1 MSEAQNQ
8 RLTQILWTIWFDE
21 KMHLMYLF
29 ENVIMRWYDGFLKNI
44 RANQNLL
51 SNLLFK
57 IVIKNKNQFSKKL
70 QLYVLT

>member
-1 MSEAQNQ
+1 M
-8 RLTQILWTIWFDE
+8 WCD
-21 KMHLMYLF
+21 
-29 ENVIMRWYDGFLKNI
+29 DGFLKNI